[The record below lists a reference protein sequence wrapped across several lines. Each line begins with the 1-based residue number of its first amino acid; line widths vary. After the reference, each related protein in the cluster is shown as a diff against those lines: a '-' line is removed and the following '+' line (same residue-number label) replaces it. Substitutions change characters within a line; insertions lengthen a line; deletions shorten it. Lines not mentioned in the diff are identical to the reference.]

1 MNRNDP
7 PRQRTRRTILDALAE
22 VIVESND
29 LGFSVQEVADR
40 AGLTHRTVYNH
51 FPTREALCE
60 GFAAHVEELLST
72 LGPPPDAKLS
82 LETFASVVGDA
93 YRGFGARELH
103 VRAYVMLMVANRGP
117 VKLWRERT
125 KVFEDL
131 IARDTVVPPPLTPRH
146 VTAAVR
152 MFVSSTGW
160 HVLTEHLG
168 LSSEDAAAT
177 ATWAT
182 RTLLDAVKPKQRS
195 IRSRKN
201 SNRGAHDKQ
210 RRRG

>member
-1 MNRNDP
+1 M
-7 PRQRTRRTILDALAE
+7 ILDALAE
-22 VIVESND
+22 VIVESNG
-29 LGFSVQEVADR
+29 LGFSVQAVADR

-72 LGPPPDAKLS
+72 LGPSPDAKLS
-82 LETFASVVGDA
+82 LETFTSVLGAA
-93 YRGFGARELH
+93 YRGFGAHELH
-103 VRAYVMLMVANRGP
+103 VRAYAMLMVASRGP

-125 KVFEDL
+125 KAFEDL

-160 HVLTEHLG
+160 HLLTEQLG

-182 RTLLDAVKPKQRS
+182 KTMLDAVTPRKSS
-195 IRSRKN
+195 IRSRKS
-201 SNRGAHDKQ
+201 SNRGAHDRQ
-210 RRRG
+210 RRRR